1 MHAYFFMLKHILS
14 FKAPC
19 KTTLKKVNTAFPV
32 NFATQG
38 HQVFSSNGIIVNL
51 FGGRL
56 SGLTNLCT
64 NMFALNKNIIF
75 IDCNYNYN
83 YLPLTHK
90 GLTKNSKKA
99 IYRYIKYFN
108 IGSALFFDLKS
119 KKSLEDRFI
128 GFGLI
133 NISTGVNTR
142 ISELNLR
149 IPNVPLFHYIVTM
162 HVHGIYLKIKNKK
175 LKMANVYYHF
185 LMLYASLFSL
195 VFGTLLAYIVY
206 FFSIGSKYQDLIR
219 LDALFSRI
227 KSVLLISLGVSYILF
242 VYFVYSYYL
251 YYTQVTNYLLF
262 NTYCLIPNLH
272 LGRLVFYSE
281 PSIDLFGVIIL
292 FLAYFVGILS
302 LLALD
307 NRIF

>member
-162 HVHGIYLKIKNKK
+162 HVHGIYLKIKKKK
-175 LKMANVYYHF
+175 LKEATV
-185 LMLYASLFSL
+185 
-195 VFGTLLAYIVY
+195 
-206 FFSIGSKYQDLIR
+206 
-219 LDALFSRI
+219 
-227 KSVLLISLGVSYILF
+227 
-242 VYFVYSYYL
+242 
-251 YYTQVTNYLLF
+251 
-262 NTYCLIPNLH
+262 
-272 LGRLVFYSE
+272 
-281 PSIDLFGVIIL
+281 
-292 FLAYFVGILS
+292 
-302 LLALD
+302 
-307 NRIF
+307 